1 MSRLRWAL
9 GLWGGLL
16 LASMSALSGTAQEPG
31 GLDGRVLD
39 TDGRPIQAVAVL
51 VFEVE
56 ADDPLRTVSTD
67 QAGYFRVEP
76 LPAGPYRVRFL
87 RLGFVS
93 LDREAFVEPGT
104 RIRLD
109 VELRSQAITLEGI
122 EVEGGRDR
130 GRVRFQEDAGV
141 TTREITAD
149 QLRLLPGL
157 AESDPVRAVEFLPG
171 VVAPTDFSASF
182 NVRGGSADQN
192 LILLD
197 GFPLFNPFHLGGVF
211 SVFNADLVE
220 RVELSSGGFPAE
232 FGGRVSS
239 VLRVESNPGP
249 GEFQV
254 DGGISVLAARAALSG
269 GLSDDLSERL
279 GLRDGRF
286 RIAARRSYVDQLLR
300 PVVTV
305 PYSIT
310 DLQGLA
316 QGWTDG
322 GSRWTLTA
330 YSGRD
335 ILDLGRIDSD
345 DFPLRV
351 DLDWGNQMVGGSW
364 FRPLDPGASLEA
376 RVGVTRFSTGLRFP
390 DFDDSYFES
399 RIRQLTLAGSGTLP
413 VGGAWTLKSGGS
425 AEHFRW
431 TNFAESGGT
440 VFADDEGGGWNTA
453 LFAQATWRQPG
464 SWIVEPGLRI
474 EGWRPERG
482 PGIVE
487 PSPRLAVKR
496 FFGGGE
502 MAMKASVGRYVQ
514 FLHSVRDE
522 ELPLGIDLWVT
533 AGEDISH
540 VVSDQAQLGF
550 ESYPAAGWFLSAD
563 AYYRTFDGV
572 ITTNLASNPNDPA
585 DDLLSGRGRSYGVDF
600 FLERSIGRVDGSL
613 SLSWLKADRTFPDF
627 ISGREDR
634 PEITFSPIF
643 DRRVDADLVLRFPLP
658 GGWDGGMRWH
668 VGSGIPYTRPLAA
681 YAPFGSRQTKN
692 GSLRWLG
699 LDGDS
704 DDDAAVAILLGARN
718 AERYPVY
725 QRLDLSARRD
735 YHRDWG
741 RISPYLDILNVYNR
755 SNVLFYFYDFRAD
768 PPQRSGLSM
777 FPFLPTL
784 GVEVRF

>member
-1 MSRLRWAL
+1 MRRLSAVVAVCI
-9 GLWGGLL
+9 LL
-16 LASMSALSGTAQEPG
+16 VATGVAQAASAQDPG
-31 GLDGRVLD
+31 GLDGRVVD
-39 TDGRPIQAVAVL
+39 SDGLPLQAVSLL
-51 VFEVE
+51 VFEIDAE
-56 ADDPLRTVSTD
+56 NPIRTVSTD

-76 LPAGPYRVRFL
+76 LEVGRYRLEFL
-87 RLGFVS
+87 RLGYYPVE
-93 LDREAFVEPGT
+93 REVEIEAGA
-104 RIRLD
+104 RIRVD
-109 VELRSQAITLEGI
+109 VELRARAITLEGI
-122 EVEGGRDR
+122 RVEGERDR
-130 GRVRFQEDAGV
+130 TRVRFLEEAGV

-157 AESDPVRAVEFLPG
+157 AESDPVRAIEFLPG

-239 VLRVESNPGP
+239 VLQVESNPGP
-249 GEFQV
+249 GEFRV
-254 DGGISVLAARAALSG
+254 DGGVSLLAARAAVSG
-269 GLSDDLSERL
+269 GLSDGIQDRL
-279 GLRDGRF
+279 GLRDGRY
-286 RIAARRSYVDQLLR
+286 RVAARRSYVDQLLR
-300 PVVTV
+300 PVATV
-305 PYSIT
+305 PYAIT
-310 DLQGLA
+310 DLQGIFR
-316 QGWTDG
+316 GWGEG
-322 GSRWTLTA
+322 GSRWTVTA

-335 ILDLGRIDSD
+335 VLDLGRIDAD

-351 DLDWGNQMVGGSW
+351 DLDWGNQLLGAGW
-364 FRPLDPGASLEA
+364 FRPLEGGANLEG
-376 RVGVTRFSTGLRFP
+376 RVGITRFSTGLRFP
-390 DFDDSYFES
+390 DFDDSRFES
-399 RIRQLTLAGSGTLP
+399 RIRQITLSGSGQLP

-431 TNFAESGGT
+431 GNLAETGGT
-440 VFADDEGGGWNTA
+440 TFADDVGGGWNTA
-453 LFAQATWRQPG
+453 AFAQATWRRPG
-464 SWIVEPGLRI
+464 AWIIEPGLRV
-474 EGWRPERG
+474 EGWSGDDGARV
-482 PGIVE
+482 VE
-487 PSPRLAVKR
+487 PSPRFSVKR
-496 FFGGGE
+496 FFAGGE
-502 MAMKASVGRYVQ
+502 AALKASVGRYVQ

-540 VVSDQAQLGF
+540 VVSDQAQLGIEAF
-550 ESYPAAGWFLSAD
+550 PGQGWLVALD
-563 AYYRTFDGV
+563 GYYRKFDGV
-572 ITTNLASNPNDPA
+572 VTTNLASNPNDPA
-585 DDLLSGRGRSYGVDF
+585 DDLLSGRGRSFGVDLF
-600 FLERSIGRVDGSL
+600 VERTVGRVDGSL
-613 SLSWLKADRTFPDF
+613 SVSWLKADRTFPDF

-643 DRRVDADLVLRFPLP
+643 DRRLDADLVLRFPLP
-658 GGWDGGMRWH
+658 RDWEGGMRWH

-681 YAPFGSRQTKN
+681 YAPFGPRQTKN

-699 LDGDS
+699 LEGPS
-704 DDDAAVAILLGARN
+704 ADDDAAVAILLGPRN

-725 QRLDLSARRD
+725 QRLDVSARKD
-735 YHRDWG
+735 YHREWG
-741 RISPYLDILNVYNR
+741 RISPYVDILNVYNR

-768 PPQRSGLSM
+768 PPQRTGLSM